1 MFRRP
6 RPLMRAAMVG
16 GTAYYPGTSIP
27 FGPVQ
32 MLALGFSDDGL
43 HGKILPELKR
53 LKELDVVRLIDLVV
67 VRKDDA
73 GEIDML
79 HISDL
84 DTEESM
90 EFGAL
95 VGALVGIGVGHGQLE
110 AVEEGA
116 LVGAAAGEDG
126 HMFDDES
133 VWYLADAIPA
143 GTAAAIALIE
153 HRWAIPLRDKI
164 IESGGFPLA
173 DEWIHPADLVAVGVT
188 ATGEKGAASS

>member
-1 MFRRP
+1 MS
-6 RPLMRAAMVG
+6 
-16 GTAYYPGTSIP
+16 TAEETGSGIP

-32 MLALGFSDDGL
+32 MLVLGFSDGL

-84 DTEESM
+84 DTDEAM

-116 LVGAAAGEDG
+116 LAGAAAGEDG
-126 HMFDDES
+126 HMYDDDS
-133 VWYLADAIPA
+133 VW
-143 GTAAAIALIE
+143 
-153 HRWAIPLRDKI
+153 
-164 IESGGFPLA
+164 
-173 DEWIHPADLVAVGVT
+173 
-188 ATGEKGAASS
+188 

>member
-1 MFRRP
+1 
-6 RPLMRAAMVG
+6 MRAAMVG
-16 GTAYYPGTSIP
+16 GTAYYAEAAGAGTSIP

-32 MLALGFSDDGL
+32 MLVLGFSDGL
-43 HGKILPELKR
+43 HGTILPELKR
-53 LKELDVVRLIDLVV
+53 LKELDIVRLIDLVV

-84 DTEESM
+84 DSDEAI
-90 EFGAL
+90 EFGEL
-95 VGALVGIGVGHGQLE
+95 VGALVGIGTGHGHLE

-116 LVGAAAGEDG
+116 LAGAAALEDG
-126 HMFDDES
+126 HVFDDES
-133 VWYLADAIPA
+133 VWYLSDAIPN

-164 IESGGFPLA
+164 IESGGFALA
-173 DEWIHPADLVAVGVT
+173 DEWIHPADLVAVGMK
-188 ATGEKGAASS
+188 ATGATGAAGS